1 MVLYRFFAD
10 NGCARFLLRLL
21 LLLQLLTL
29 LTLASLRRGPTQKP
43 FMANNHPFR
52 GHKHDPWEG
61 GTRVATFLSGGFLP
75 QNLRGKVTGD
85 KVVHIADWC
94 VRPSRGMISQL
105 RLVFVAEVLGI
116 GAGIRR
122 SACWLGSTRAT
133 MLTLVTARCT
143 PSTES

>member
-1 MVLYRFFAD
+1 
-10 NGCARFLLRLL
+10 
-21 LLLQLLTL
+21 
-29 LTLASLRRGPTQKP
+29 
-43 FMANNHPFR
+43 MANNHPFR
-52 GHKHDPWEG
+52 GHKHDPWDG

-75 QNLRGKVTGD
+75 QNLRGMVSGD

-105 RLVFVAEVLGI
+105 HLVFVAEVLGI

-133 MLTLVTARCT
+133 MLTSAMVSFTR
-143 PSTES
+143 STES